1 MDLLKAFFLVV
12 IASFSAF
19 VFNYFH
25 WKLQEKSKSIFSTA
39 SALKEYLELL
49 EKKSILYWANDYK
62 ADCTSI
68 LKQEKKILE
77 IEITSSLKVVRTLTR
92 QLNSIIQDKVYKS
105 EIVKLSDFSSNI
117 YDLVTGDE
125 FEEETIPSDFKKC
138 SKISIQTNEI
148 KVIVLK
154 VMNGNR

>member
-1 MDLLKAFFLVV
+1 MDLLKALFLVV
-12 IASFSAF
+12 TASLSAF

-49 EKKSILYWANDYK
+49 EQKSILYWANDYK
-62 ADCTSI
+62 AGCSI
-68 LKQEKKILE
+68 LLLQEKRILE
-77 IEITSSLKVVRTLTR
+77 IEITSSLKLVRTLTR
-92 QLNSIIQDKVYKS
+92 QLNSIVIGRVYKS
-105 EIVKLSDFSSNI
+105 EIVKLSNFSSNI

-125 FEEETIPSDFKKC
+125 FEEETIPSNFRKC

-148 KVIVLK
+148 KAIVLK